1 MARILPQKSQ
11 IMERLAERLKSRARE
26 LGLSNAEVARRAGL
40 SETRYAHYCR
50 GRSEPDLGTFTRI
63 ARVLDTTPHAL
74 MGLDADGRPAE
85 DVLHPAGHPRRG
97 LSDRLKVA
105 AESLG
110 DRDLDILVRQA
121 EAFADGAGEAD

>member
-1 MARILPQKSQ
+1 MKGLGEQMKR
-11 IMERLAERLKSRARE
+11 RARA
-26 LGLSNAEVARRAGL
+26 LGLSDAEVSRRAGL
-40 SETRYAHYCR
+40 SVTRYNHYVR
-50 GRSEPDLGTFTRI
+50 GRNNPDLETLIRI

-85 DVLHPAGHPRRG
+85 DVMHPAGHPRRG
-97 LSDRLKVA
+97 LSDRLTVA

-121 EAFADGAGEAD
+121 EAFADGAGEAN